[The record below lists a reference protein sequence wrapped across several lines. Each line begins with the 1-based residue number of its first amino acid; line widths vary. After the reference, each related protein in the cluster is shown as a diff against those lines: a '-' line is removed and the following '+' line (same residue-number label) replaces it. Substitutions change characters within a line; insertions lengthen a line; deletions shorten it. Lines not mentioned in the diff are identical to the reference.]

1 MFQAQFGSPMGGV
14 GFGNP
19 GFGMQPMM
27 GGGGQMQMMQMM
39 QMMMQMMQQMMQMM
53 GAMGGMGGGCCPGM
67 GMGMPGM
74 GGDPFGGF
82 GNQMG
87 NGFGFPGGGG
97 GFPGGG
103 FPGGFSPPGVPF
115 GGGFTPGGGNFGGPG
130 SFGGP
135 GGAFGPGNAPQVGP
149 GNFGGPSAFGNRLAS
164 DAQQIA
170 SSGVAGRGGNCKRGV
185 RMALNRQGVN
195 LDGLSAYQGADQ
207 LARNPRFREV
217 QVPTNQLR
225 SLPPGAIVV
234 WNRKPGRPHGH
245 ISIAL
250 GNGREASDVIRNQI
264 TNYGSQHRVFLP
276 R

>member
-1 MFQAQFGSPMGGV
+1 MFAQQMMNPMYGGQV
-14 GFGNP
+14 GFGGQ
-19 GFGMQPMM
+19 GFGMPGMGGQPPMM
-27 GGGGQMQMMQMM
+27 QMMMQMM
-39 QMMMQMMQQMMQMM
+39 QMMMQMMQQMMGGGGGCGCGM
-53 GAMGGMGGGCCPGM
+53 GPGMGGFP
-67 GMGMPGM
+67 

-87 NGFGFPGGGG
+87 NGFGFPGGGFQGG

-115 GGGFTPGGGNFGGPG
+115 GGGFSPPGGNYGNPGMGGPG
-130 SFGGP
+130 FGNP
-135 GGAFGPGNAPQVGP
+135 IGASPAGP
-149 GNFGGPSAFGNRLAS
+149 GNFGGPSAFGNRLAA

-217 QVPTNQLR
+217 QVDRNGLK

-234 WNRKPGRPHGH
+234 WNRKAGHPHGH

-264 TNYGSQHRVFLP
+264 TGYGSAYRVFLP
-276 R
+276 K

>member
-1 MFQAQFGSPMGGV
+1 MFPAQQFGSPMGGV
-14 GFGNP
+14 GFGNQ
-19 GFGMQPMM
+19 GFGMQMA
-27 GGGGQMQMMQMM
+27 GGGQQQMMMM
-39 QMMMQMMQQMMQMM
+39 QMMQMMQQMMGQM
-53 GAMGGMGGGCCPGM
+53 MGGMGGMGCGCPGM
-67 GMGMPGM
+67 GGGFPGM
-74 GGDPFGGF
+74 GGDPFGGL

-87 NGFGFPGGGG
+87 NGFGFPGGG
-97 GFPGGG
+97 FQGGG

-115 GGGFTPGGGNFGGPG
+115 GGGFTPGGNFGGPGGNFGGPG
-130 SFGGP
+130 NFGNV
-135 GGAFGPGNAPQVGP
+135 GNAPMAGP

-170 SSGVAGRGGNCKRGV
+170 QSGVAGSGGNCKRGV

-217 QVPTNQLR
+217 QVPREQLR

-234 WNRKPGRPHGH
+234 WNRKPGKPHGH

-264 TNYGSQHRVFLP
+264 SNYGSQFRVFLP
-276 R
+276 K

>member
-1 MFQAQFGSPMGGV
+1 MFGQQMMNPMMFGGGQV
-14 GFGNP
+14 GFGGQ
-19 GFGMQPMM
+19 GFGMPGMGQPPMM
-27 GGGGQMQMMQMM
+27 
-39 QMMMQMMQQMMQMM
+39 MMMMMMLQMMQQMMGQMM
-53 GAMGGMGGGCCPGM
+53 GGAGGGCGCGM
-67 GMGMPGM
+67 GPGM

-87 NGFGFPGGGG
+87 GGFGFPGGGFPGG

-115 GGGFTPGGGNFGGPG
+115 GGGYCPPAPNYGNPGY
-130 SFGGP
+130 
-135 GGAFGPGNAPQVGP
+135 GGAGFNPMGPMAGP
-149 GNFGGPSAFGNRLAS
+149 GNFGGPSAFGNRLAA
-164 DAQQIA
+164 DANQIA
-170 SSGVAGRGGNCKRGV
+170 RSGVAGSGGNCKRGV

-217 QVPTNQLR
+217 QVDRNALR
-225 SLPPGAIVV
+225 GLPPGAIVV
-234 WNRKPGRPHGH
+234 WNRKPGHPHGH

-264 TNYGSQHRVFLP
+264 TGYGSAFRVFLP
-276 R
+276 K

>member
-1 MFQAQFGSPMGGV
+1 MFGPQMM
-14 GFGNP
+14 NP
-19 GFGMQPMM
+19 GFGGGQVGFGGQGFGMPGMGMGQPPMLQMMMMLMQMMEQMMGQMM
-27 GGGGQMQMMQMM
+27 GGGG
-39 QMMMQMMQQMMQMM
+39 
-53 GAMGGMGGGCCPGM
+53 GCGCGMGPGM
-67 GMGMPGM
+67 GM

-103 FPGGFSPPGVPF
+103 FPGGGFSPPGVPF
-115 GGGFTPGGGNFGGPG
+115 GGGYCPQPNYGGGQGFGGPT
-130 SFGGP
+130 FGGNV
-135 GGAFGPGNAPQVGP
+135 GAPAGP
-149 GNFGGPSAFGNRLAS
+149 GNFGGPSAFGNRLAA

-170 SSGVAGRGGNCKRGV
+170 ASGVAGRGGNCKRGV

-195 LDGLSAYQGADQ
+195 LEGLSAYQGADQ

-217 QVPTNQLR
+217 RVDRNALR

-234 WNRKPGRPHGH
+234 WDRKAGHPHGH

-250 GNGREASDVIRNQI
+250 GNGREASDVLRNQI
-264 TNYGSQHRVFLP
+264 ANYGSAYRVFLP
-276 R
+276 K

>member
-1 MFQAQFGSPMGGV
+1 MFQAQFGSPMMNA
-14 GFGNP
+14 GFNP
-19 GFGMQPMM
+19 GFGMQSMM

-39 QMMMQMMQQMMQMM
+39 MTMMSMMQQMMQMM
-53 GAMGGMGGGCCPGM
+53 GAMGGMGGMNPGM
-67 GMGMPGM
+67 MGMPGM

-87 NGFGFPGGGG
+87 NGFGFPGAGC
-97 GFPGGG
+97 G

-115 GGGFTPGGGNFGGPG
+115 GGGFTPGGGNFGNYGSPG
-130 SFGGP
+130 NYGGP

-217 QVPTNQLR
+217 QIPASQLR

-234 WNRKPGRPHGH
+234 WNRRPGKPHGH

-264 TNYGSQHRVFLP
+264 TGYGSQHRVFLP
-276 R
+276 K